1 MRQLPIALVAVLLL
15 AIACATQTTPTRPA
29 ASSSSAAPSSVSPPE
44 LGGPGGATPAPRQR
58 LTIPFTQASSSYG
71 ALFTAHEGGFWERQG
86 LDVEMINLGAG
97 QVAQAAL
104 VSGEVVV
111 TGSGGPGAVNAIA
124 AGANVTV
131 VGVVFDTL
139 PFQLIAVR
147 EYASI
152 PELRGTTI
160 GINRLGGSPH
170 VVLRFMMRQ
179 GGVNVDQEARVIQIG
194 QQPERMAALR
204 NGTIQA
210 TILIPPLGTIVEREG
225 LRILGDSAS
234 LGLAYPSSV
243 LVMNRDWLRAERDT
257 ARRVLQGLMDGKR
270 AFKHDK
276 EVAVRAL
283 RKWLQIDD
291 EALLEE
297 THAYFSKVLEDAPL
311 PRPDG
316 LQMVLD
322 EVAEDRPEVRA
333 LRPADLVD
341 PTLAA
346 ELR

>member
-1 MRQLPIALVAVLLL
+1 MKRQKITLL
-15 AIACATQTTPTRPA
+15 AALLAVACATPSSPTRPA
-29 ASSSSAAPSSVSPPE
+29 ASAATPGSAGAAPGDAALAP
-44 LGGPGGATPAPRQR
+44 PAPRQR

-71 ALFTAHEGGFWERQG
+71 ALFTAHDGGFWERQG

-124 AGANVTV
+124 AGANVIV

-170 VVLRFMMRQ
+170 VVLRYMMRQ

-194 QQPERMAALR
+194 QQPERIAALR
-204 NGTIQA
+204 SGAIQA

-257 ARRVLQGLMDGKR
+257 ARRVLQGLWDGKR
-270 AFKHDK
+270 AFKYDK
-276 EVAVRAL
+276 EIAVRAL

-291 EALLEE
+291 QALLEE
-297 THAYFSKVLEDAPL
+297 THDYFSKVHEDAIL
-311 PRPDG
+311 PRPEG
-316 LQMVLD
+316 LQMVID
-322 EVAEDRPEVRA
+322 EVAEENPDVRILRPE
-333 LRPADLVD
+333 DLVD